1 MSRKQFVI
9 LSLLLIGS
17 IVGMSFFW
25 SPILWSMIVIAPL
38 LLLGIYDMI
47 QKKRTIMRNF
57 PLLGRG
63 RYIMEAL
70 RPKIYQYF
78 IESDI
83 DGRPINRI
91 FRSVVYQRSKGV
103 LDTVPFGT
111 QFDVYKPGYEW
122 MSHSINPLSPSECED
137 DLRVVI
143 GNKECTQ
150 PYSASIMNI
159 SAMSF
164 GALSNNAIMTLN
176 LGAKLDNFAHNTGE
190 GGISQY
196 HLKNGGDLI
205 YQIGTGYFGS
215 RTIDGKFDSGMFR
228 DKAALDSVK
237 MIEIKLSQGAKPGHG
252 GILPAGKNTPEI
264 AKIRGVE
271 PGTDVLSPPRHNA
284 FTTPHEMMEFI
295 QKLRELSEGKP
306 IGFKLCIGNKDEFI
320 DLCKVMKDTKI
331 IPDFI
336 TIDGGEGG
344 TGAAPIEYS
353 NSVGMPLRDGLAFAV
368 DCLID
373 HDLKKDIKVI
383 ASGKI
388 ITGFHLVKNL
398 ALGAD
403 MVNCA
408 RSMMLALGCI
418 QALECNNNHCP
429 TGIAT
434 QNPSLTIGL
443 DVQDKADRVARYHK
457 GTVRSVIELLAAAGI
472 KDPLQ
477 LNRSNIY
484 RRINTYEIKSYADI
498 YPNN

>member
-1 MSRKQFVI
+1 MSRKQFII
-9 LSLLLIGS
+9 LSAILIS
-17 IVGMSFFW
+17 TIVGISFLW
-25 SPILWSMIVIAPL
+25 SPILWSMVIVLPSFF
-38 LLLGIYDMI
+38 LGIYDMI

-57 PLLGRG
+57 PLFGRG

-78 IESDI
+78 VESDI

-91 FRSVVYQRSKGV
+91 FRSVVYQRSKGE

-122 MSHSINPLSPSECED
+122 MSHSINPLTTAECEC
-137 DLRVVI
+137 DLRVMV
-143 GNKECTQ
+143 GGKECKQ
-150 PYSASIMNI
+150 PYNASIMNI

-164 GALSNNAIMTLN
+164 GALSDNAIMALN

-196 HLKNGGDLI
+196 HLINEGDLI

-215 RTIDGKFDSGMFR
+215 RTIDGKFDQGMFIDR
-228 DKAALDSVK
+228 AAQSSVK

-271 PGTDVLSPPRHNA
+271 PGIDVISPPRHNA
-284 FTTPHEMMEFI
+284 FSTPYEMMEFV
-295 QKLRELSEGKP
+295 QKLRELSKGKP
-306 IGFKLCIGNKDEFI
+306 VGFKLCIGNKNEFI
-320 DLCKVMKDTKI
+320 ELCKVMQETEI
-331 IPDFI
+331 LPDLI

-344 TGAAPIEYS
+344 TGAAPVEYS

-368 DCLID
+368 DCLNKYE
-373 HDLKKDIKVI
+373 LKNDIKVI

-408 RSMMLALGCI
+408 RSMMFALGCI
-418 QALECNNNHCP
+418 QALECNNNRCP

-434 QNPSLTIGL
+434 QDHSLAKGL
-443 DVQDKADRVARYHK
+443 DVQDKAKRVARYHK
-457 GTVRSVIELLAAAGI
+457 ETVKSVTELLAAAGL
-472 KDPLQ
+472 KNPSQ
-477 LNRSNIY
+477 LNRSHIY
-484 RRINTYEIKSYADI
+484 RRISAHAIKSYADI
-498 YPNN
+498 YPSN

>member
-1 MSRKQFVI
+1 MSRKQFII
-9 LSLLLIGS
+9 LSAILIGA
-17 IVGMSFFW
+17 IMGISFLW
-25 SPILWSMIVIAPL
+25 PPILWLMVIVLPSFF
-38 LLLGIYDMI
+38 LGIYDMI
-47 QKKRTIMRNF
+47 QKKRTLLRNF

-78 IESDI
+78 VESDI

-91 FRSVVYQRSKGV
+91 FRSVVYQRSKGE

-122 MSHSINPLSPSECED
+122 MSHSIDPLSPCDCED
-137 DLRVVI
+137 DLRVTVG
-143 GNKECTQ
+143 GNDCTQ
-150 PYSASIMNI
+150 PYYASIMNI

-164 GALSNNAIMTLN
+164 GALSNNAIMALN

-190 GGISQY
+190 GGISQH
-196 HLKNGGDLI
+196 HLKNNGDLI

-215 RTIDGKFDSGMFR
+215 RTVDGKFDSEMFR
-228 DKAALDSVK
+228 DKSAHSSVK

-271 PGTDVLSPPRHNA
+271 PGTDVISPPQHNA
-284 FTTPHEMMEFI
+284 FSTPYEMMEFI
-295 QKLRELSEGKP
+295 QKLRELSDGKP
-306 IGFKLCIGNKDEFI
+306 IGFKLCIGDKDEFTV
-320 DLCKVMKDTKI
+320 LCKVMKETELK
-331 IPDFI
+331 PDFI

-344 TGAAPIEYS
+344 TGAAPLEYS
-353 NSVGMPLRDGLAFAV
+353 NSVGMPLREGLAFAV
-368 DCLID
+368 DCLNKYE
-373 HDLKKDIKVI
+373 LKNDIKVI

-408 RSMMLALGCI
+408 RSMMFALGCI

-434 QNPSLTIGL
+434 QNPSLIKGL
-443 DVQDKADRVARYHK
+443 DVQDKAKRVARYHK
-457 GTVRSVIELLAAAGI
+457 ETVKSVTELLAAAGL
-472 KDPLQ
+472 KNPSQ
-477 LNRSNIY
+477 LNRSHIY
-484 RRINTYEIKSYADI
+484 RRVSAHEIKSYADI

>member
-1 MSRKQFVI
+1 MSRKQFII
-9 LSLLLIGS
+9 LSLVLIITVIGA
-17 IVGMSFFW
+17 SFLW
-25 SPILWSMIVIAPL
+25 SPILWFMIIIAPL
-38 LLLGIYDMI
+38 TLLGLYDML

-78 IESDI
+78 IESDV

-91 FRSVVYQRSKGV
+91 FRSVVYQRSKGE
-103 LDTVPFGT
+103 LDSVPFGT

-122 MSHSINPLSPSECED
+122 MSHSINPLSSSECEV
-137 DLRVVI
+137 DLRLVI
-143 GNKECTQ
+143 GGKDCTQ

-164 GALSNNAIMTLN
+164 GALSKNAIMALN

-205 YQIGTGYFGS
+205 YQLGTGYFGS
-215 RTIDGKFDSGMFR
+215 RSIDGKFDSGMFR
-228 DKAALDSVK
+228 DKAALSSVK

-271 PGTDVLSPPRHNA
+271 SGTDVLSPPRHNA
-284 FTTPHEMMEFI
+284 FSTAYEMMEFI
-295 QKLRELSEGKP
+295 QKLRELSDGKP
-306 IGFKLCIGNKDEFI
+306 IGFKLCIGKKDEFI
-320 DLCKVMKDTKI
+320 ELCKAMNKTQIK
-331 IPDFI
+331 PDFI

-344 TGAAPIEYS
+344 TGAAPVEYS
-353 NSVGMPLRDGLAFAV
+353 NSVGMPLRDGLAFTV
-368 DCLID
+368 DCLNE
-373 HDLKKDIKVI
+373 HDLKKEIKVI

-403 MVNCA
+403 MANCA
-408 RSMMLALGCI
+408 RSMMFALGCI

-429 TGIAT
+429 TGITT
-434 QNPSLTIGL
+434 QNPSLIIGL
-443 DVQDKADRVARYHK
+443 DVQDKANRVARYHK
-457 GTVRSVIELLAAAGI
+457 ETVKSVTELLAAAGL
-472 KDPLQ
+472 KTPSQ
-477 LNRSNIY
+477 LNRSHIY
-484 RRINTYEIKSYADI
+484 RRINAYKIKSYADI